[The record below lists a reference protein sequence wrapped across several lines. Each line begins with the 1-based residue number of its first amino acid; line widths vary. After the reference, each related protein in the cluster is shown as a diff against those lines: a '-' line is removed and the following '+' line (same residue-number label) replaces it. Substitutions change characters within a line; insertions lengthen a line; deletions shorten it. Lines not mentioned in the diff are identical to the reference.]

1 MDELNKTAA
10 TKPETRPE
18 AAKLQDAPRRRV
30 GSLTMGACL
39 IAAGIFFL
47 CYYFVPGFDWQLVV
61 RIAPAAALVLLGCEV
76 LFFAARPGR
85 WKYDFVSV
93 LVCLGL
99 IAVCMCLSFLPMVW
113 SEIDPARG
121 QNEMKL
127 SKAYTTQ
134 VYEAL
139 RKENPDL
146 RLRDVYTDLY
156 LYANSVD
163 DLQELQPGDGHLSL
177 TVMLYGPYDS
187 TGAFAQDC
195 RSVAGT
201 VRAGTLQPDELRIV
215 WSPDNDPGQ
224 SLDSGTLQRVEQYT
238 LELDGTVQLDWTAD
252 EMERQ
257 VEVQYLMDEENEPE
271 EDTAPSEE
279 AEPEAAVYSQSRGR
293 ELWESFEKILGVC
306 EDERTDLL
314 LIAGDLFHRQ
324 PLVRELKEVNYLFS
338 ELTATKV
345 VLIAGNH
352 DHLQKDSNYRSF
364 EWNDNV
370 YPLFGKKLEYVDFPE
385 LETAVYGLSYYERE
399 ICQPL
404 YDDVAAAGI
413 EKNEILLAHGGDDRH
428 IPFDKKKLSRSGFSY
443 IALGHIHKP
452 QALQKDKMIY
462 AGALEPID
470 QNDVGQHGYVKGE
483 LKDGKA
489 AIQWIPFAG
498 REYIHSSVEVER
510 SDTEGSIRKRVK
522 QLINE
527 YGNENIYKI
536 TLAGKRDPDIAFEVN
551 HLAEEGCVLE
561 ILDETI
567 PAYDFE
573 KLYAEN
579 KETLLGRYIEKFAG
593 CEEGSVEYCALCE
606 GVEALLTGNRG

>member
-10 TKPETRPE
+10 TEPETRPE

-93 LVCLGL
+93 LVCLVL
-99 IAVCMCLSFLPMVW
+99 IACCFGLSLLPAVW
-113 SEIDPARG
+113 DEIDPARG
-121 QNEMKL
+121 QTEAKL
-127 SKAYTTQ
+127 SKAYTAQ

-163 DLQELQPGDGHLSL
+163 DLQELQPSDGHLSL

-257 VEVQYLMDEENEPE
+257 VEVQYLLDEENEPE

-279 AEPEAAVYSQSRGR
+279 AEPEAAV
-293 ELWESFEKILGVC
+293 
-306 EDERTDLL
+306 
-314 LIAGDLFHRQ
+314 
-324 PLVRELKEVNYLFS
+324 
-338 ELTATKV
+338 
-345 VLIAGNH
+345 
-352 DHLQKDSNYRSF
+352 
-364 EWNDNV
+364 
-370 YPLFGKKLEYVDFPE
+370 
-385 LETAVYGLSYYERE
+385 
-399 ICQPL
+399 
-404 YDDVAAAGI
+404 
-413 EKNEILLAHGGDDRH
+413 
-428 IPFDKKKLSRSGFSY
+428 
-443 IALGHIHKP
+443 
-452 QALQKDKMIY
+452 
-462 AGALEPID
+462 
-470 QNDVGQHGYVKGE
+470 
-483 LKDGKA
+483 
-489 AIQWIPFAG
+489 
-498 REYIHSSVEVER
+498 
-510 SDTEGSIRKRVK
+510 
-522 QLINE
+522 
-527 YGNENIYKI
+527 
-536 TLAGKRDPDIAFEVN
+536 
-551 HLAEEGCVLE
+551 
-561 ILDETI
+561 
-567 PAYDFE
+567 
-573 KLYAEN
+573 
-579 KETLLGRYIEKFAG
+579 
-593 CEEGSVEYCALCE
+593 
-606 GVEALLTGNRG
+606 

>member
-1 MDELNKTAA
+1 MDE
-10 TKPETRPE
+10 TRN
-18 AAKLQDAPRRRV
+18 DAPLTGEAPQPAKPQPLRRV
-30 GSLTMGACL
+30 GSFTLGVCL

-47 CYYFVPGFDWQLVV
+47 LAYFVPGFDWQLVV

-156 LYANSVD
+156 LYSNDVNA
-163 DLQELQPGDGHLSL
+163 LQEMQPGDGHLSL

-257 VEVQYLMDEENEPE
+257 VEVQYLLDEENEPE

-279 AEPEAAVYSQSRGR
+279 AEPEAAV
-293 ELWESFEKILGVC
+293 
-306 EDERTDLL
+306 
-314 LIAGDLFHRQ
+314 
-324 PLVRELKEVNYLFS
+324 
-338 ELTATKV
+338 
-345 VLIAGNH
+345 
-352 DHLQKDSNYRSF
+352 
-364 EWNDNV
+364 
-370 YPLFGKKLEYVDFPE
+370 
-385 LETAVYGLSYYERE
+385 
-399 ICQPL
+399 
-404 YDDVAAAGI
+404 
-413 EKNEILLAHGGDDRH
+413 
-428 IPFDKKKLSRSGFSY
+428 
-443 IALGHIHKP
+443 
-452 QALQKDKMIY
+452 
-462 AGALEPID
+462 
-470 QNDVGQHGYVKGE
+470 
-483 LKDGKA
+483 
-489 AIQWIPFAG
+489 
-498 REYIHSSVEVER
+498 
-510 SDTEGSIRKRVK
+510 
-522 QLINE
+522 
-527 YGNENIYKI
+527 
-536 TLAGKRDPDIAFEVN
+536 
-551 HLAEEGCVLE
+551 
-561 ILDETI
+561 
-567 PAYDFE
+567 
-573 KLYAEN
+573 
-579 KETLLGRYIEKFAG
+579 
-593 CEEGSVEYCALCE
+593 
-606 GVEALLTGNRG
+606 

>member
-10 TKPETRPE
+10 TEPETRPE

-47 CYYFVPGFDWQLVV
+47 CYYVVPGFDWQLVV

-93 LVCLGL
+93 PVCLGL

-146 RLRDVYTDLY
+146 RLWDVYTDLY

-163 DLQELQPGDGHLSL
+163 DLQELQPSDGHLSL

-257 VEVQYLMDEENEPE
+257 VEVQYLLDEENEPE
-271 EDTAPSEE
+271 EEAAFSEE
-279 AEPEAAVYSQSRGR
+279 AEPEEAA
-293 ELWESFEKILGVC
+293 
-306 EDERTDLL
+306 
-314 LIAGDLFHRQ
+314 
-324 PLVRELKEVNYLFS
+324 
-338 ELTATKV
+338 
-345 VLIAGNH
+345 
-352 DHLQKDSNYRSF
+352 
-364 EWNDNV
+364 
-370 YPLFGKKLEYVDFPE
+370 
-385 LETAVYGLSYYERE
+385 
-399 ICQPL
+399 
-404 YDDVAAAGI
+404 
-413 EKNEILLAHGGDDRH
+413 
-428 IPFDKKKLSRSGFSY
+428 
-443 IALGHIHKP
+443 
-452 QALQKDKMIY
+452 
-462 AGALEPID
+462 
-470 QNDVGQHGYVKGE
+470 
-483 LKDGKA
+483 
-489 AIQWIPFAG
+489 
-498 REYIHSSVEVER
+498 
-510 SDTEGSIRKRVK
+510 
-522 QLINE
+522 
-527 YGNENIYKI
+527 
-536 TLAGKRDPDIAFEVN
+536 
-551 HLAEEGCVLE
+551 
-561 ILDETI
+561 
-567 PAYDFE
+567 
-573 KLYAEN
+573 
-579 KETLLGRYIEKFAG
+579 
-593 CEEGSVEYCALCE
+593 
-606 GVEALLTGNRG
+606 

>member
-10 TKPETRPE
+10 TEPETRPE

-30 GSLTMGACL
+30 GSLTLGACL

-93 LVCLGL
+93 LVCLVL
-99 IAVCMCLSFLPMVW
+99 IACCFGLSLLPAVW
-113 SEIDPARG
+113 DEIDPARG

-156 LYANSVD
+156 LYSNSVD
-163 DLQELQPGDGHLSL
+163 DLQELQPSDGHLSL

-257 VEVQYLMDEENEPE
+257 VEVQYLLDEENEPE
-271 EDTAPSEE
+271 EKAAFHEE
-279 AEPEAAVYSQSRGR
+279 AEPEAA
-293 ELWESFEKILGVC
+293 
-306 EDERTDLL
+306 
-314 LIAGDLFHRQ
+314 A
-324 PLVRELKEVNYLFS
+324 
-338 ELTATKV
+338 
-345 VLIAGNH
+345 
-352 DHLQKDSNYRSF
+352 
-364 EWNDNV
+364 
-370 YPLFGKKLEYVDFPE
+370 
-385 LETAVYGLSYYERE
+385 
-399 ICQPL
+399 
-404 YDDVAAAGI
+404 
-413 EKNEILLAHGGDDRH
+413 
-428 IPFDKKKLSRSGFSY
+428 
-443 IALGHIHKP
+443 
-452 QALQKDKMIY
+452 
-462 AGALEPID
+462 
-470 QNDVGQHGYVKGE
+470 
-483 LKDGKA
+483 
-489 AIQWIPFAG
+489 
-498 REYIHSSVEVER
+498 
-510 SDTEGSIRKRVK
+510 
-522 QLINE
+522 
-527 YGNENIYKI
+527 
-536 TLAGKRDPDIAFEVN
+536 
-551 HLAEEGCVLE
+551 
-561 ILDETI
+561 
-567 PAYDFE
+567 
-573 KLYAEN
+573 
-579 KETLLGRYIEKFAG
+579 
-593 CEEGSVEYCALCE
+593 
-606 GVEALLTGNRG
+606 